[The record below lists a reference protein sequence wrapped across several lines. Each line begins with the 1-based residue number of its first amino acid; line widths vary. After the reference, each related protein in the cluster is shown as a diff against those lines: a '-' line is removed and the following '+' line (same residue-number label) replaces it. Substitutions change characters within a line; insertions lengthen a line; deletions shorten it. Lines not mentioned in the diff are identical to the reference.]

1 MKKITELTIDTSP
14 ISSRQALKEYAVYG
28 EEGACFT
35 IFITNEDNNFYNFPS
50 NSSYTT
56 VPAANFTSTPIQMDT
71 VTIGKSGVYSSNITF
86 PIVTDDDKYQIT
98 LLPVKNTILADSFS
112 SESTYTLPYIYQYI
126 DSTITFSLL
135 HSSSAVV
142 EPSNVTSVGLSNELG
157 QGSNTSV
164 SIDWPITLSSSN
176 FVIARQPVSSDF
188 EFTTTKD
195 TFNGGSG
202 TRLEL
207 KDITGLSIGM
217 GVSGTGIA
225 SGSVISEIHQGYF
238 DATNST
244 PTQDVYVVPN
254 VIETVDGVDSL
265 RSSKGGTAVIDKS
278 STFVTDRTITFTGK
292 GLIDLE
298 KFNNAKISLTN
309 LLLTID
315 PVVTTTDAAVS
326 NSTTIPIAST
336 DGIKVSDTV
345 LMTGIGVTA
354 TAPHVDAVSSG
365 VNVTVSS
372 AQTIENG
379 QTVTFTGSSRSAN
392 VSFDALIKDYGK
404 SSFTLTLNLDNILTV
419 E

>member
-1 MKKITELTIDTSP
+1 MKNITELTIDNSP
-14 ISSRQALKEYAVYG
+14 ISSRQTLKEYFAHG
-28 EEGACFT
+28 DEGACFT

-50 NSSYTT
+50 NSSYSTT
-56 VPAANFTSTPIQMDT
+56 PAIAFTSTPTQMDV
-71 VTIGKSGVYSSNITF
+71 VTIGKSGVYSSGITF
-86 PIVTDDDKYQIT
+86 PVVTDDDKYQIT
-98 LLPVKNTILADSFS
+98 LLPVKDTVLADSFS
-112 SESTYTLPYIYQYI
+112 SGSTYTLPYVYQYI

-157 QGSNTSV
+157 KGSNASISV
-164 SIDWPITLSSSN
+164 NWPITLSSGN

-202 TRLEL
+202 TSLEL
-207 KDITGLSIGM
+207 KDITGLSVGM
-217 GVSGTGIA
+217 SVSGTGIA
-225 SGSVISEIHQGYF
+225 SGSVISTIHKGYY

-244 PTQDVYVVPN
+244 SLRDIYIIPSVV
-254 VIETVDGVDSL
+254 ETVNGVDSL
-265 RSSKGGTAVIDKS
+265 TLSKGGTVIIDKS
-278 STFVTDRTITFTGK
+278 STFVTDRTLTFTGK
-292 GLIDLE
+292 GLVSLKE
-298 KFNNAKISLTN
+298 FNNSKISLKN

-326 NSTTIPIAST
+326 NSTTIPITST
-336 DGIKVSDTV
+336 NGIKVADTV

-354 TAPHVDAVSSG
+354 SSPHVDAVSNG

-372 AQTIENG
+372 AQTLENG
-379 QTVTFTGSSRSAN
+379 QAVTFTGSSRSAS
-392 VSFDALIKDYGK
+392 VSFDALIEDHGK

>member
-35 IFITNEDNNFYNFPS
+35 IFIINEDNNFYNFPS

-71 VTIGKSGVYSSNITF
+71 VTIGENGVYSSSITF
-86 PIVTDDDKYQIT
+86 PVVTDDDKYQIT
-98 LLPVKNTILADSFS
+98 LLPVKDTVLADSFS
-112 SESTYTLPYIYQYI
+112 SESTYTLPYIYQYV

-202 TRLEL
+202 TSLEL

-225 SGSVISEIHQGYF
+225 SGSVISKIHKGYI
-238 DATNST
+238 DSTNST
-244 PTQDVYVVPN
+244 PTQEVYIVPS
-254 VIETVDGVDSL
+254 VIETVNGVDSL
-265 RSSKGGTAVIDKS
+265 RLSKGGTVVIDKS

-292 GLIDLE
+292 GLIHLE
-298 KFNNAKISLTN
+298 EFNNAKISLTN
-309 LLLTID
+309 ILLTID

-326 NSTTIPIAST
+326 NSTTIPITST
-336 DGIKVSDTV
+336 NGIKVNDTV
-345 LMTGIGVTA
+345 LMTGIGVTSSS
-354 TAPHVDAVSSG
+354 PHVDAVSSG